1 MDVNRSIKDKKS
13 VSGFFVGLIFFVA
26 FFIVSKCISVSYS
39 IEDSQQVIFPV
50 LIVAFYFLLRK
61 SRIKIPAFIF
71 ITTFLIWIFLLFR
84 VSLMINLGYFE
95 GRVII
100 GRLADD
106 KYGFEARELYKSLQK
121 IALTY
126 HLPGPALLPIANA
139 YKSDADSR
147 FVAKNSVF
155 GHFNFSGSGTPS
167 LVIYGNAK
175 DFFLQFPK
183 IKVAALRSCEEIG
196 KSNTLCAAG
205 DENSNL
211 GFIPVKYSNGVFLA
225 VPGMPQQLTIP
236 REPKYAISHYIEWLS
251 AYYSPLINTS
261 EEVRRDVLFEASTV
275 HGLPYG
281 EIERTFAKIL
291 LSYEQITNLDYAKNG
306 YQIEN
311 SKKRLS
317 TLLRFVKGFKDP
329 ELYGIVLN
337 LIAIADI
344 HDAEF
349 RGVSYDVAIS
359 RLKAIMGS
367 KNVSSHQKDIASY
380 NLGTI
385 FTQL

>member
-175 DFFLQFPK
+175 DFFLQ
-183 IKVAALRSCEEIG
+183 
-196 KSNTLCAAG
+196 
-205 DENSNL
+205 
-211 GFIPVKYSNGVFLA
+211 
-225 VPGMPQQLTIP
+225 
-236 REPKYAISHYIEWLS
+236 
-251 AYYSPLINTS
+251 
-261 EEVRRDVLFEASTV
+261 
-275 HGLPYG
+275 
-281 EIERTFAKIL
+281 
-291 LSYEQITNLDYAKNG
+291 
-306 YQIEN
+306 
-311 SKKRLS
+311 
-317 TLLRFVKGFKDP
+317 
-329 ELYGIVLN
+329 
-337 LIAIADI
+337 
-344 HDAEF
+344 
-349 RGVSYDVAIS
+349 
-359 RLKAIMGS
+359 
-367 KNVSSHQKDIASY
+367 
-380 NLGTI
+380 
-385 FTQL
+385 